1 MDKHY
6 SHEGQHPDQEDFEI
20 GKYEKVNLIQDMR
33 KEREF
38 LYKDLSKLKIYA
50 LVVIFLSA
58 LILVCTFL

>member
-1 MDKHY
+1 M
-6 SHEGQHPDQEDFEI
+6 
-20 GKYEKVNLIQDMR
+20 GKYEKVTLIEDLR

-38 LYKDLSKLKIYA
+38 IYQDLSRLKIYA